1 MVMQRT
7 EQKLS
12 DVNATV
18 DDIINIFG
26 YNDKI
31 KQAILNGSVGKYGV
45 TFKLTTQVVCSWI
58 YESRKPKKT
67 NNDRV

>member
-45 TFKLTTQVVCSWI
+45 TYKLTTQTIGSWI
-58 YESRKPKKT
+58 YQYLAPKKT
-67 NNDRV
+67 NNDRI